1 MQYKIKVAEN
11 RGHLEDAADEL
22 VNRDV
27 EEGAEITKTGLPT
40 THMLRH
46 ARTRSQGVKQKR
58 WFYKAEQT
66 FLDRFQEEGDS

>member
-46 ARTRSQGVKQKR
+46 ARTK
-58 WFYKAEQT
+58 
-66 FLDRFQEEGDS
+66 L